1 MSNTF
6 IKVTGASN
14 NAPVY
19 INPAH
24 IAMTM
29 ANPQPNAEGS
39 IIIFNMPVGTMEER
53 AVHPEILQV
62 LDSIDD
68 LVTALGVSEA

>member
-1 MSNTF
+1 MSTF

-14 NAPVY
+14 KAPVY

-29 ANPQPNAEGS
+29 ANPQPDAEGS
-39 IIIFNMPVGTMEER
+39 ILIFNMPVGTMEER
-53 AVHPEILQV
+53 AIHPEILQV
-62 LDSIDD
+62 VESIDEVVKRISGED
-68 LVTALGVSEA
+68 AA

>member
-1 MSNTF
+1 MSTTF

-14 NAPVY
+14 KAPVY

-62 LDSIDD
+62 LDPIDD
-68 LVTALGVSEA
+68 LVTALGGSEA

>member
-1 MSNTF
+1 MKSIF

-62 LDSIDD
+62 LDPIED

>member
-1 MSNTF
+1 MSTTF

-62 LDSIDD
+62 LDPIDD

>member
-1 MSNTF
+1 MSTTF

>member
-1 MSNTF
+1 MRTQF
-6 IKVTGASN
+6 IKVTGVSN

-62 LDSIDD
+62 LDPIDD
-68 LVTALGVSEA
+68 LVTALGGSEA

>member
-1 MSNTF
+1 MSTTF

-68 LVTALGVSEA
+68 LVTALGGPEA

>member
-1 MSNTF
+1 MSTTF

-62 LDSIDD
+62 LDPIED

>member
-1 MSNTF
+1 MSTTF

-68 LVTALGVSEA
+68 LVTVLGVSEA

>member
-1 MSNTF
+1 MSTTF

-68 LVTALGVSEA
+68 LVTALGGSEA

>member
-1 MSNTF
+1 MSTTF

-24 IAMTM
+24 IAMAM

-62 LDSIDD
+62 LDPIDD

>member
-1 MSNTF
+1 MSTTF

-14 NAPVY
+14 KAPVY

-68 LVTALGVSEA
+68 LVTALGGSEA

>member
-1 MSNTF
+1 MSTTF

-24 IAMTM
+24 VAMVM

-39 IIIFNMPVGTMEER
+39 LIIFNMSVGTMEER
-53 AVHPEILQV
+53 AVRPEILQV
-62 LDSIDD
+62 KDELSV
-68 LVTALGVSEA
+68 LRLRLEGFGR